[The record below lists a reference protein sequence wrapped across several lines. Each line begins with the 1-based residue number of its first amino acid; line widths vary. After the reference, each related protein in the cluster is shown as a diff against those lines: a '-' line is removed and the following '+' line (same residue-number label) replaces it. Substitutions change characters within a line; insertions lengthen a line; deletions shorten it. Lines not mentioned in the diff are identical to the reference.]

1 VTGRR
6 RVAALLAGVL
16 AASVA
21 GATAAAQPPSAP
33 GMLLP
38 VARGGFVLLVG
49 ADTFAVEHV
58 TRTAAGFEG
67 ELFLRGQRQR
77 VAYTATTEP
86 DARVHRVQLYQ
97 WAPRAPADARPVG
110 NLQYLFVGDTLV
122 VTGSPGNVS
131 MQRLPLMGGTLPWI
145 NPSIAFAEQLTRRAR
160 RMGATIDGL
169 RRDVPVVN
177 LASGARSGVGVT
189 ALGRD
194 TMLLDF
200 GGTELR
206 LAVDSVGTVLGGRLP
221 AQGLAI
227 VRIAALDPSAGR
239 GLPDYGAP
247 PGAPYVAE
255 EVRVPTPQGHT
266 LVGTLTR
273 PAGVPGRVPVVVTI
287 SGSGPQDRDGQIVGI
302 PDYRPFR
309 AIADTLGRRG
319 IAVLRLDERGVGASS
334 GAFGTATSRDFADD
348 VRSALAWLRTR
359 PDVDPTRL
367 ALLGHSEGGLIAPM
381 VAAEDPALAAV
392 VLLAA
397 PGIPGRRILDY
408 QSRMG
413 ILRDAT
419 LPPARR
425 DSMLAVVARALDSA
439 LTQSAWL
446 RWFAAHDPRPVA
458 RQVRAPTLILH
469 GATDRQVTPDQAD
482 TLAVEVRAGGNR
494 AVTRR
499 LLPAV
504 NHLFLADPSGDPA
517 GYVALSDKRVP
528 PAVLGTIADWL
539 ATTLRVGAL
548 PTGK

>member
-1 VTGRR
+1 MRR
-6 RVAALLAGVL
+6 GAIAA
-16 AASVA
+16 AASVVALTGAAA
-21 GATAAAQPPSAP
+21 GAQAP
-33 GMLLP
+33 TLLP

-58 TRTAAGFEG
+58 TRTVSGFEG
-67 ELFLRGQRQR
+67 ELFLRGPRQR
-77 VAYTATTEP
+77 IAYTATTEP

-97 WAPRAPADARPVG
+97 WAPRAAADARPVG
-110 NLQYLFVGDTLV
+110 NVQYLFAGDTLV

-131 MQRLPLMGGTLPWI
+131 MQRLPLLGGTLPWF
-145 NPSIAFAEQLTRRAR
+145 NPSLAFAEQLTRRAR

-177 LASGARSGVGVT
+177 LGSGARSGVGIT

-221 AQGLAI
+221 AQGLTI
-227 VRIAALDPSAGR
+227 VRATDLDPSAGR

-255 EVRVPTPQGHT
+255 EVRVPTPQGHA

-273 PAGVPGRVPVVVTI
+273 PVGVAARVPVVVTI

-319 IAVLRLDERGVGASS
+319 IAVLRLDERGVGAST

-348 VRSALAWLRTR
+348 VRAALAWLRTR

-367 ALLGHSEGGLIAPM
+367 ALLGHSEGAMIAPM
-381 VAAEDPALAAV
+381 VAAEDPALAGL
-392 VLLAA
+392 VLLAG

-408 QSRMG
+408 QSRLG
-413 ILRDAT
+413 VLR
-419 LPPARR
+419 LVGVPPARR
-425 DSMLAVVARALDSA
+425 DSMLAVVGRAVDSA

-446 RWFAAHDPRPVA
+446 RWFAAHDPQPVA

-469 GATDRQVTPDQAD
+469 GTTDRQVTPDQAD
-482 TLAVEVRAGGNR
+482 SLAVAMRAGGNR

-517 GYVALSDKRVP
+517 GYVALADKRLP
-528 PAVLGTIADWL
+528 PAVLGLIVEWL
-539 ATTLRVGAL
+539 AATLRAEAV
-548 PTGK
+548 PIRK

>member
-1 VTGRR
+1 MTHGTTRSAR
-6 RVAALLAGVL
+6 FAAALAVAVSAG
-16 AASVA
+16 VA
-21 GATAAAQPPSAP
+21 GAQAP
-33 GMLLP
+33 TLLP
-38 VARGGFVLLVG
+38 VARGGFVLMVG

-77 VAYTATTEP
+77 IAYTATTEP

-145 NPSIAFAEQLTRRAR
+145 NPSLAFAEQLTRRAR
-160 RMGATIDGL
+160 RLGATIDGL
-169 RRDVPVVN
+169 RREVPVVN
-177 LASGARSGVGVT
+177 LGSGARSGVGVT

-194 TMLLDF
+194 TMLVDF

-206 LAVDSVGTVLGGRLP
+206 LAVDSAGTVLGGRLA
-221 AQGLAI
+221 AQGLTI
-227 VRIAALDPSAGR
+227 VRVAQLDPSAGR

-255 EVRVPTPQGHT
+255 EVRIPTPRGHT

-273 PAGVPGRVPVVVTI
+273 PTGVAGRVPAVVTI

-319 IAVLRLDERGVGASS
+319 MAVLRLDERGVGASS
-334 GAFGTATSRDFADD
+334 GVFATATSRDFADD
-348 VRSALAWLRTR
+348 TRAALAWLRTR
-359 PDVDPTRL
+359 SDIDPARL
-367 ALLGHSEGGLIAPM
+367 ALVGHSEGGIIAPL
-381 VAAEDPALAAV
+381 VAAEDTTVAAL
-392 VLLAA
+392 VLLAG

-408 QSRMG
+408 QSQVG

-419 LPPARR
+419 MSPARR
-425 DSMLAVVARALDSA
+425 DSMLGVVARALDSA
-439 LTQSAWL
+439 LAQSAWL
-446 RWFAAHDPRPVA
+446 RWFSAHDPRPVA
-458 RQVRAPTLILH
+458 RRVRAPSLILH

-482 TLAVEVRAGGNR
+482 TLAAAMRAGGNR

-504 NHLFLADPSGDPA
+504 NHLFLADPSGEPS
-517 GYVALSDKRVP
+517 GYVALADKRVP
-528 PAVLGTIADWL
+528 PAVLGIVADWL
-539 ATTLRVGAL
+539 AATLRAGAA
-548 PTGK
+548 PIRK